1 MKGKY
6 SALTIMRK
14 KMQHGAELVEHA
26 ITLFFFLVI
35 FFIIFEGVRLI
46 YSFTMVTYLAS
57 DAVRYS
63 IVRGADADA
72 DDPDDHRSDIPATA
86 DSIKGYIVN
95 NNFIDLKPQDIQ
107 VNFPDGNNEPG
118 SRIQID
124 IQYPFV
130 PALPILEKY
139 GFDIKIPA
147 LVEGVIVY

>member
-6 SALTIMRK
+6 RAIKIKLK
-14 KMQHGAELVEHA
+14 KLQHGAELVEHA

-35 FFIIFEGVRLI
+35 FFVVFEGVRLI

-63 IVRGADADA
+63 IVRGAEAA
-72 DDPDDHRSDIPATA
+72 AEDPDNHRSDIPITA
-86 DSIKGYIVN
+86 DSIKSYIVN
-95 NNFIDLKPQDIQ
+95 KNYIDLKPKDI
-107 VNFPDGNNEPG
+107 VVTFRDGNTEPG
-118 SRIQID
+118 SRIQIE
-124 IQYPFV
+124 IKYPFV

-139 GFDIKIPA
+139 GFGIKIPA